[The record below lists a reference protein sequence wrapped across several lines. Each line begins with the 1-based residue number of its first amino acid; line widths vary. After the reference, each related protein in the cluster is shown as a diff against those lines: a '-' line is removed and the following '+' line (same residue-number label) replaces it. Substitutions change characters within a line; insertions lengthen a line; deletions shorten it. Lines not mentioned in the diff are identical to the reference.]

1 MGTPPTQPSAALA
14 ALRTGFASGATW
26 PIPARLALLRHLD
39 AALTAAEG
47 ALIQALHDDL
57 GKPEFEAYTSEILP
71 VRQEIRHALRHL
83 KSWAAPRRV
92 ATGWFHWPARAALAM
107 EPRGAVLVLSPWNY
121 PVQLSLVPLVHAIA
135 AGNTVLLKPSE
146 LAPATAAAMQRML
159 ADFDPEQVQV
169 LPGDAALAEALT
181 ALPWDHIFFT
191 GSGRVG
197 RAVAMAAARNLV
209 SCTLELG
216 GCNPC
221 IVDASADPVV
231 TARRIAWGKFLNAG
245 QTCLA
250 PNHVL
255 VHESLLPALLA
266 ALKTTLDAFY
276 GADGRGLQRLAHA
289 RQFERAL
296 GFLRQGSVA
305 HGGGHD
311 AASLHMQPTL
321 LLDVP
326 DEAPALREEI
336 FGPVLPLLPWS
347 DEADLLRRLAAMP
360 EPLAVYLHS
369 REQPFIDAVRRGTRS
384 GALVVNDHLVQAT
397 VAELPFGGVGPSGQG
412 RSHGRAGF
420 EAFSN
425 PRSLFRQSPRL
436 DVPLRY
442 PPYGNKLA
450 WVKRLMG

>member
-1 MGTPPTQPSAALA
+1 MGPPAIQASAALA
-14 ALRTGFASGATW
+14 ALRTGFATGATW
-26 PIPARLALLRHLD
+26 AIPARLALLQQLD
-39 AALTAAEG
+39 AALTRAEG
-47 ALIQALHDDL
+47 GLIQALQTDL
-57 GKPEFEAYTSEILP
+57 GKLEFEAYASEILP

-83 KSWAAPRRV
+83 QAWAAPRRV
-92 ATGWFHWPARAALAM
+92 ATGWFHWPARAAVAM

-121 PVQLSLVPLVHAIA
+121 PVPLSLMPLVHAIA

-159 ADFDPEQVQV
+159 ADFDPEQIQV
-169 LPGDAALAEALT
+169 LTGDASLAEALT

-191 GSGRVG
+191 GSGHTG

-245 QTCLA
+245 QTCVA

-276 GADGRGLQRLAHA
+276 GADGRGLQRLANA

-296 GFLRQGSVA
+296 GFLGQGSVA

-311 AASLHMQPTL
+311 AAALHMQPTVL
-321 LLDVP
+321 VDVP
-326 DEAPALREEI
+326 AQAPALREEI
-336 FGPVLPLLPWS
+336 FGPVLPVMTWS
-347 DEADLLRRLAAMP
+347 DEADLLVGLRAMAQ
-360 EPLAVYLHS
+360 PLAVYVHS
-369 REQPFIDAVRRGTRS
+369 RDRHFIEAVRRGTRS
-384 GALVVNDHLVQAT
+384 GALVVNDHVVQAT

-425 PRSLFRQSPRL
+425 PRSQFRQSPRIDL
-436 DVPLRY
+436 PLRY
-442 PPYGNKLA
+442 PPYGDRLA